1 MHNTERDNRALFSL
15 FFFFFYSPPIVEGEN
30 VITVFCNAQ
39 FPLTIF
45 QLSRDQQQDHA
56 YNFISRNFHV
66 NFFFLI
72 LIPWK
77 ISQFDSWLN
86 DIFHRIFLNSS
97 RNLVLDKRLGGK
109 NSISTGH
116 WRNRRRRITKRER
129 EREEILVFLSWQFH
143 TYPFSTPQQ
152 CTSGRFP
159 SFRAFLSQPSK
170 SFSSPPP
177 PPARNVGSLWADGW
191 FPFNVFHRLIFFPPC
206 WFEGVVASS
215 KGASIGV
222 FPPPPRYHPRILRIL
237 PLSLSFLH
245 PLPLFFCL
253 SRSLRGGNSR
263 TKGEMFTFAICLNFL
278 FLFFFS
284 RIIIGLEEKL

>member
-1 MHNTERDNRALFSL
+1 MENLTIRFPTERATAFSL
-15 FFFFFYSPPIVEGEN
+15 IPREILCSIKDWEG
-30 VITVFCNAQ
+30 
-39 FPLTIF
+39 
-45 QLSRDQQQDHA
+45 
-56 YNFISRNFHV
+56 
-66 NFFFLI
+66 
-72 LIPWK
+72 K
-77 ISQFDSWLN
+77 IRYQPA
-86 DIFHRIFLNSS
+86 
-97 RNLVLDKRLGGK
+97 
-109 NSISTGH
+109 TGE
-116 WRNRRRRITKRER
+116 IDGEELQRER

-152 CTSGRFP
+152 CISGRFP
-159 SFRAFLSQPSK
+159 SFRAFLCQPSK

-215 KGASIGV
+215 KEASIGV